1 MFTVLGGV
9 VEFLYQK
16 SMVHC
21 VVCCR
26 QVHKSGSRNLSG
38 GHLLCV
44 ESDST
49 VDLYMTF
56 HGRRYSV
63 QDQSFV

>member
-1 MFTVLGGV
+1 MLVNSTKFTVFCGV

-21 VVCCR
+21 VVYCTFLP
-26 QVHKSGSRNLSG
+26 GS
-38 GHLLCV
+38 HLPCV

-56 HGRRYSV
+56 
-63 QDQSFV
+63 